1 MFTKMILIMFIAL
14 CWFNNIYSNYVKS
27 VKSVNSIDKIKDR
40 LYMCNTYCFTYAE
53 NKISLDNYLCNNIYA
68 SSCHDLGWNSG
79 KFIINNVSCNYLYAM
94 SFGAEKYKYT
104 NPPYLEKF
112 CNATNIN
119 CNVHCNPYELH
130 CTIDEGVSPSTPSS
144 KSWD

>member
-79 KFIINNVSCNYLYAM
+79 KFIINNVSAIIYMLCR
-94 SFGAEKYKYT
+94 SVQK
-104 NPPYLEKF
+104 
-112 CNATNIN
+112 NIN
-119 CNVHCNPYELH
+119 ILTRLILKNFVMQLILIVMCIVIHMNYIVL
-130 CTIDEGVSPSTPSS
+130 
-144 KSWD
+144 